1 MKTSELVEYMQERT
15 RKMKILTKNME
26 KDLNRD
32 LSKYLKEN
40 PRKLLFYQNQQ
51 LFKKSI
57 DANGEP
63 LGFYSWT
70 TDVVSKG
77 KKKQNTPFTMVD
89 SGGLKKGMY
98 VEVKYN
104 KFSFS
109 SHTSDLDKILGNE
122 VFDGLQLFGL
132 TDDSLRR
139 FNNNVIKP
147 FVKEWMNQQVQ
158 ELLET

>member
-1 MKTSELVEYMQERT
+1 
-15 RKMKILTKNME
+15 
-26 KDLNRD
+26 
-32 LSKYLKEN
+32 
-40 PRKLLFYQNQQ
+40 
-51 LFKKSI
+51 
-57 DANGEP
+57 
-63 LGFYSWT
+63 
-70 TDVVSKG
+70 
-77 KKKQNTPFTMVD
+77 MVD